1 MSGGNK
7 SLVKVTLR
15 NPLDKRDQ
23 ITYTIEPF
31 DTQLSRD
38 WIKALK
44 QLLSSRLLLEKN
56 YCFLGFPGTQR
67 NLQYLCDELNQA
79 VYQVNKFTESGAWR
93 AAGLDD
99 YMIEEWFSPDTVRY
113 NTGYLIPVPGS
124 SLEIRK
130 QQWGLRLKRD
140 IMNRIHNHFERL
152 QGTVW
157 NLSPYYQTAD
167 DDTKYAIRQLNNL
180 CHEIENLVLSQRKQ
194 IADPDWIRP
203 NQITTWLSAPRLEL
217 TDEHRKLFVENK
229 YDRKFGTVYMH
240 WTQIGKTLF
249 EVWRDENA
257 PDLTVGD
264 DPTDISVGSGITCEA
279 ITALKFYSGEF
290 DVEWAKSVGRGGETP
305 WHDVE
310 QEEFNA
316 WLIQNNIDNTN
327 PKLSLGY
334 LPLGQV
340 CLLES
345 FGTTDEQTIW
355 NTLEQYLDI
364 YCIEVDGVQCKY
376 DYVWSDPDYKQM
388 QIDVL
393 KPGYNYWRTKNAM
406 D

>member
-23 ITYTIEPF
+23 LTYTIEPF
-31 DTQLSRD
+31 DTQLTKD
-38 WIKALK
+38 WIIALK
-44 QLLSSRLLLEKN
+44 QLLNSRLLLEKN

-67 NLQYLCDELNQA
+67 NLQYLCDMLNQA

-93 AAGLDD
+93 TVGLND

-113 NTGYLIPVPGS
+113 NTGYQIPVPGS

-140 IMNRIHNHFERL
+140 IMNRVHNHFERL

-167 DDTKYAIRQLNNL
+167 DKTKYAIRQLNNL

-194 IADPDWIRP
+194 ISDPDWIRP
-203 NQITTWLSAPRLEL
+203 NQITTWLEAPRLDL
-217 TDEHRKLFVENK
+217 TDEHRKLFIENK
-229 YDRKFGTVYMH
+229 YDRKFGTAYMH

-249 EVWRDENA
+249 EVWRDESA
-257 PDLTVGD
+257 PDITVGN
-264 DPTDISVGSGITCEA
+264 DPTDISVGAGNTCEA

-290 DVEWAKSVGRGGETP
+290 DVEWGKSVGQGGETP

-310 QEEFNA
+310 QEEFHA
-316 WLIQNNIDNTN
+316 WLIKNNIDNTN

-340 CLLES
+340 QLLES

-355 NTLEQYLDI
+355 NILEQHLDI
-364 YCIEVDGVQCKY
+364 YCIEVDGIQCKY
-376 DYVWSDPDYKQM
+376 DYVWSDPDYEQM

-393 KPGYNYWRTKNAM
+393 KPGYNYWKTKN
-406 D
+406 DVY